1 MAQKTAMKYVLS
13 LVEQMFNNADALKL
27 ELPASL
33 LNDIINIITQEGIP
47 MEKDQL
53 KQEFIQGYNLG
64 YEDSQCNH
72 INDGETLSQ
81 EREYLK
87 ESTCEYS
94 GLRSVQSYEDPKK

>member
-1 MAQKTAMKYVLS
+1 MAQQTAVMQLIKFI
-13 LVEQMFNNADALKL
+13 LVERR
-27 ELPASL
+27 
-33 LNDIINIITQEGIP
+33 QEDGSIKFHAHEDFSRFLQ

-64 YEDSQCNH
+64 YEDAKCNH
-72 INDGETLSQ
+72 INDGETLAQ

-94 GLRSVQSYEDPKK
+94 GLRSVQSYEDTKK

>member
-1 MAQKTAMKYVLS
+1 MAQQTAVNYLVKILS
-13 LVEQMFNNADALKL
+13 EVIDEDYYKKEIERAKR
-27 ELPASL
+27 
-33 LNDIINIITQEGIP
+33 

-53 KQEFIQGYNLG
+53 KQEFIEGYNLG
-64 YEDSQCNH
+64 YEDAKCNH
-72 INDGETLSQ
+72 INDGETLAQ

>member
-1 MAQKTAMKYVLS
+1 MVQQTT
-13 LVEQMFNNADALKL
+13 VEWLENNLIGNPHFEEDFRHNRKIFEQAK
-27 ELPASL
+27 
-33 LNDIINIITQEGIP
+33 Q
-47 MEKDQL
+47 MEKEQL

-72 INDGETLSQ
+72 INDGETLAQ

>member
-1 MAQKTAMKYVLS
+1 MAQQTA
-13 LVEQMFNNADALKL
+13 VEWLYERFLFAGYATNSEWKEKAKQ
-27 ELPASL
+27 
-33 LNDIINIITQEGIP
+33 

-53 KQEFIQGYNLG
+53 KQEFIEGYNLG
-64 YEDSQCNH
+64 YEDAKCNH
-72 INDGETLSQ
+72 INDGENLAQ

>member
-1 MAQKTAMKYVLS
+1 MAQQTAVEW
-13 LVEQMFNNADALKL
+13 LVDQICTTDMY
-27 ELPASL
+27 
-33 LNDIINIITQEGIP
+33 NIIFKKEIEQAKQ

-53 KQEFIQGYNLG
+53 KQEFIEGYNLG
-64 YEDSQCNH
+64 YEDAKCNH
-72 INDGETLSQ
+72 INDGETLAQ